1 MTVFMQGCQEDE
13 VPIQQAKLK
22 AVQKQ
27 VESDLPA
34 ADVKEVFDQQADT
47 FTTTPH
53 PDHPIIITPPSG
65 SRLTVK
71 TASVLFTLPTLVE
84 GRNAELLDSAS
95 APAVPVETSDAVRA
109 GSLTPVDSPT
119 LPQDTKRE
127 NSRIMSTV
135 SGSDHGNSEGEVENL
150 SLSATAGQV
159 PIDEIAKAHA
169 VGAQKQMTL
178 PNGKHQK

>member
-34 ADVKEVFDQQADT
+34 ADVKEIFDQQADT
-47 FTTTPH
+47 FTTTAH

-71 TASVLFTLPTLVE
+71 AVSALFTLPTLVE
-84 GRNAELLDSAS
+84 GRNDELLDSAS
-95 APAVPVETSDAVRA
+95 APAVPVETSDAVET

-119 LPQDTKRE
+119 LPQDTKTE
-127 NSRIMSTV
+127 NSRRMST
-135 SGSDHGNSEGEVENL
+135 SGSDNGNSEGDVENL
-150 SLSATAGQV
+150 SPSATAGQV

-178 PNGKHQK
+178 PNGKHHK